1 MLTIM
6 KKSSLVL
13 ALFAIAATSLVMIT
27 YALTKD
33 QIAYQQQQQLLS
45 VLNQVVPKEQHDNEL
60 FKACTLVNNIDALG
74 TNTPM
79 PIYLA
84 SMNGKH
90 TGAAIEAIAPDG
102 YSGAIK
108 IIVGVDSDSIVTG
121 VRVLSHQETPG
132 LGDKIDTRITRWVDG
147 FLGKT
152 VDSADDSSW
161 AVQKDGGQ
169 FDQFTGATITPR
181 AVVKAVKRA
190 VWFYKTHQD
199 ELQTLPLNCEVK

>member
-1 MLTIM
+1 M

-13 ALFAIAATSLVMIT
+13 ALFAIASTALVTIT
-27 YALTKD
+27 FALTKD

-45 VLNQVVPKEQHDNEL
+45 TLNQVVPKAQHDNEL
-60 FKACTLVNNIDALG
+60 YKACVLVKNPEALG
-74 TNTPM
+74 TEQPM

-84 SMNGKH
+84 SLNGKH
-90 TGAAIEAIAPDG
+90 SGAAIEAIAPDG

-108 IIVGVDSDSIVTG
+108 IIVGIDSDAMVTG

-132 LGDKIDTRITRWVDG
+132 LGDKIDIRITRWVDA

-152 VDSADDSSW
+152 VDNIKDKNW

-181 AVVKAVKRA
+181 AVVKAVKKA

-199 ELQTLPLNCEVK
+199 ELQTLPLNCEAN

>member
-1 MLTIM
+1 MLTTM

-13 ALFAIAATSLVMIT
+13 ALFAIAATALVTIT

-60 FKACTLVNNIDALG
+60 YKACVLVKNKDALG
-74 TNTPM
+74 SKQAM

-84 SMNGKH
+84 SLNGQH
-90 TGAAIEAIAPDG
+90 SGAAIEAIAPDG
-102 YSGAIK
+102 YSGNIK
-108 IIVGVDSDSIVTG
+108 IIVGVDSDAMVTG

-132 LGDKIDTRITRWVDG
+132 LGDKIDIRITRWVDG

-152 VDSADDSSW
+152 VENAEDKNW

-181 AVVKAVKRA
+181 AVVKAVKRT
-190 VWFYKTHQD
+190 VWFYKTHQE
-199 ELQTLPLNCEVK
+199 ELQTLPLNCETK

>member
-1 MLTIM
+1 MLKTM

-13 ALFAIAATSLVMIT
+13 VLFAIASTALVTIT
-27 YALTKD
+27 FALTKD

-45 VLNQVVPKEQHDNEL
+45 TLNQVVPKAQHDNEL
-60 FKACTLVNNIDALG
+60 YKACILVKNQEALG
-74 TNTPM
+74 SEQPM

-84 SMNGKH
+84 SLNGKH
-90 TGAAIEAIAPDG
+90 SGAAIEAIAPDG
-102 YSGAIK
+102 YSGEIK
-108 IIVGVDSDSIVTG
+108 IIVGVDSEAMVTG

-132 LGDKIDTRITRWVDG
+132 LGDKIDIRITRWVDA

-152 VDSADDSSW
+152 VDNLEDKSW

-190 VWFYKTHQD
+190 VWFYKTHQE
-199 ELQTLPLNCEVK
+199 ELQTLPLNCEAN

>member
-1 MLTIM
+1 MLKTM

-13 ALFAIAATSLVMIT
+13 ALFAIASTALVTIT

-45 VLNQVVPKEQHDNEL
+45 VLNQVIPKEQHDNEL
-60 FKACTLVNNIDALG
+60 YKACILVENLDALG
-74 TNTPM
+74 SKQAM

-84 SMNGKH
+84 SLNGAH
-90 TGAAIEAIAPDG
+90 SGAAIEAIAPDG

-108 IIVGVDSDSIVTG
+108 IIVGIDSDSVVTG

-132 LGDKIDTRITRWVDG
+132 LGDKIDTRITRWVDT

-152 VDSADDSSW
+152 VDNVDEKSW

-181 AVVKAVKRA
+181 AVVKAVKKA
-190 VWFYKTHQD
+190 VWFYKTHQE
-199 ELQTLPLNCEVK
+199 ELIALPLNCETK

>member
-1 MLTIM
+1 MLKTM

-13 ALFAIAATSLVMIT
+13 VLFAIASTALVTIT
-27 YALTKD
+27 FALTKD

-45 VLNQVVPKEQHDNEL
+45 TLNQVVPKAQHDNEL
-60 FKACTLVNNIDALG
+60 YKACILVKNQEALG
-74 TNTPM
+74 SEQPM

-84 SMNGKH
+84 SLNGKH
-90 TGAAIEAIAPDG
+90 SGAAIEAIAPDG
-102 YSGAIK
+102 YSGEIK
-108 IIVGVDSDSIVTG
+108 IIVGVDSEAMVTG

-132 LGDKIDTRITRWVDG
+132 LGDKIDIRITRWVDA

-152 VDSADDSSW
+152 VDNLEDKSW

-199 ELQTLPLNCEVK
+199 ELQTLPLNCEAN

>member
-1 MLTIM
+1 MLQTM

-13 ALFAIAATSLVMIT
+13 VLFAIASTALVTIT

-45 VLNQVVPKEQHDNEL
+45 VLNQVVPKKQHDNEL
-60 FKACTLVNNIDALG
+60 FKACTLITNSDALG
-74 TNTPM
+74 TKQAM

-84 SMNGKH
+84 SLNGQH
-90 TGAAIEAIAPDG
+90 SGAAIEAIAPDG

-108 IIVGVDSDSIVTG
+108 IIVGVNADSEVTG

-132 LGDKIDTRITRWVDG
+132 LGDKIDIRITRWVDA
-147 FLGKT
+147 FLGKS
-152 VDSADDSSW
+152 VDSIDDSNW

-181 AVVKAVKRA
+181 AVVGAVKRA

-199 ELQTLPLNCEVK
+199 ELQTLPFNCEAN

>member
-1 MLTIM
+1 MLTTM

-13 ALFAIAATSLVMIT
+13 ALFAIAATALVTIT

-45 VLNQVVPKEQHDNEL
+45 VLNQVIPKEQHDNEL
-60 FKACTLVNNIDALG
+60 YKACILVKNNDALG
-74 TNTPM
+74 SKQAM

-84 SMNGKH
+84 SLNGKH
-90 TGAAIEAIAPDG
+90 SGAAIEAIAPDG
-102 YSGAIK
+102 YSGNIK
-108 IIVGVDSDSIVTG
+108 IIVGVDSDAIVTG

-132 LGDKIDTRITRWVDG
+132 LGDKIDIRITRWVDA

-152 VDSADDSSW
+152 VESSEDKNW

-190 VWFYKTHQD
+190 VWFYKTHQE
-199 ELQTLPLNCEVK
+199 ELLTLPLNCETK

>member
-1 MLTIM
+1 MLKTM

-13 ALFAIAATSLVMIT
+13 ALFAVASTALVTIT
-27 YALTKD
+27 FALTKD
-33 QIAYQQQQQLLS
+33 QIAYQQQQQLLTT
-45 VLNQVVPKEQHDNEL
+45 LNQVVPRSLHDNEL
-60 FKACTLVNNIDALG
+60 YKACTLVSNSDALG
-74 TNTPM
+74 TEQPM

-84 SMNGKH
+84 SLNDKH
-90 TGAAIEAIAPDG
+90 SGAAIEAIAPDG

-108 IIVGVDSDSIVTG
+108 IIVGVDASSMVTG

-132 LGDKIDTRITRWVDG
+132 LGDKIDTRITRWVDS
-147 FLGKT
+147 FLGKS
-152 VDSADDSSW
+152 VDNLEDKSW

-181 AVVKAVKRA
+181 AVVKAVKKA

-199 ELQTLPLNCEVK
+199 ELQTLPLNCEAN

>member
-1 MLTIM
+1 MLKTM

-13 ALFAIAATSLVMIT
+13 ALFAVASTALVTIT
-27 YALTKD
+27 FALTKD
-33 QIAYQQQQQLLS
+33 QIAYQQQQQLLTT
-45 VLNQVVPKEQHDNEL
+45 LNQVVPRSLHDNEL
-60 FKACTLVNNIDALG
+60 YKACTLVSNSDALG
-74 TNTPM
+74 TEQPM

-84 SMNGKH
+84 SLNDKH
-90 TGAAIEAIAPDG
+90 SGAAIEAIAPDG

-108 IIVGVDSDSIVTG
+108 VIVGVDANSMVTG

-132 LGDKIDTRITRWVDG
+132 LGDKIDARITRWVDS
-147 FLGKT
+147 FLGKS
-152 VDSADDSSW
+152 VDNLEDKSW

-181 AVVKAVKRA
+181 AVVKAVKKA

-199 ELQTLPLNCEVK
+199 ELQTLPLNCEAN

>member
-1 MLTIM
+1 MLKTM

-13 ALFAIAATSLVMIT
+13 VLFAIASTALVTIT
-27 YALTKD
+27 FALTKD

-45 VLNQVVPKEQHDNEL
+45 TLNQVVPKAQHDNEL
-60 FKACTLVNNIDALG
+60 YKACILVKNQEALG
-74 TNTPM
+74 SEQPM

-84 SMNGKH
+84 SLDGKH
-90 TGAAIEAIAPDG
+90 SGAAIEAIAPDG

-108 IIVGVDSDSIVTG
+108 IIVGVDSEAMVTG

-132 LGDKIDTRITRWVDG
+132 LGDKIDIRITRWVDA

-152 VDSADDSSW
+152 VDNLEDKNW

-190 VWFYKTHQD
+190 VWFYKTHQE
-199 ELQTLPLNCEVK
+199 ELQTLPLNCEAN

>member
-1 MLTIM
+1 MLKTM

-13 ALFAIAATSLVMIT
+13 ALFAVASTALVTIT
-27 YALTKD
+27 FALTKD
-33 QIAYQQQQQLLS
+33 QIAYQQQQQLLTT
-45 VLNQVVPKEQHDNEL
+45 LNQVVPRSLHDNEL
-60 FKACTLVNNIDALG
+60 YKACTLVSNSDALG
-74 TNTPM
+74 TEQPM

-84 SMNGKH
+84 SLNDKH
-90 TGAAIEAIAPDG
+90 SGAAIEAIAPDG

-108 IIVGVDSDSIVTG
+108 IIVGVDANSMVTG

-132 LGDKIDTRITRWVDG
+132 LGDKIDTRITRWVDS
-147 FLGKT
+147 FLGKS
-152 VDSADDSSW
+152 VDNLEDKSW

-181 AVVKAVKRA
+181 AVVKAVKKA

-199 ELQTLPLNCEVK
+199 ELQTLPLNCEAN

>member
-1 MLTIM
+1 MLNTM

-13 ALFAIAATSLVMIT
+13 ALFAIASTALVTIT
-27 YALTKD
+27 FALTKD

-45 VLNQVVPKEQHDNEL
+45 TLNQVVPKAQHDNEL
-60 FKACTLVNNIDALG
+60 YKACVLVKNPEALG
-74 TNTPM
+74 TAQPM

-84 SMNGKH
+84 SLNGKH
-90 TGAAIEAIAPDG
+90 SGAAIEAIAPDG

-108 IIVGVDSDSIVTG
+108 IIVGVDSDAMVTG

-132 LGDKIDTRITRWVDG
+132 LGDKIDIRITRWVDA

-152 VDSADDSSW
+152 VDNFQDKSW

-181 AVVKAVKRA
+181 AVVKAVKKA

-199 ELQTLPLNCEVK
+199 ELQTLPLNCEAN

>member
-1 MLTIM
+1 MLKTM

-13 ALFAIAATSLVMIT
+13 ALFAVASTALVTIT
-27 YALTKD
+27 FALTKD
-33 QIAYQQQQQLLS
+33 QIAYQQQQQLLTT
-45 VLNQVVPKEQHDNEL
+45 LNQVVPRSLHDNEL
-60 FKACTLVNNIDALG
+60 YKACTLVSNSDALG
-74 TNTPM
+74 TEQPM

-84 SMNGKH
+84 SLNDKH
-90 TGAAIEAIAPDG
+90 SGAAIEAIAPDG

-108 IIVGVDSDSIVTG
+108 VIVGVDANSMVTG

-132 LGDKIDTRITRWVDG
+132 LGDKIDTRITRWVDS
-147 FLGKT
+147 FLGKS
-152 VDSADDSSW
+152 VDNLEDKSW

-181 AVVKAVKRA
+181 AVVKAVKKA

-199 ELQTLPLNCEVK
+199 ELQTLPLNCEAN